1 MYLENCFCA
10 LSPYAQREIRWPPS
24 VPLFSFK
31 GSTLL
36 SLKYSPYSDNHEEL
50 MTDTNLKKKKNLNVS
65 NSVSLYSEEP
75 KWQDVGDSKVSLVRI
90 TCTAS
95 IREG

>member
-1 MYLENCFCA
+1 
-10 LSPYAQREIRWPPS
+10 
-24 VPLFSFK
+24 
-31 GSTLL
+31 
-36 SLKYSPYSDNHEEL
+36 